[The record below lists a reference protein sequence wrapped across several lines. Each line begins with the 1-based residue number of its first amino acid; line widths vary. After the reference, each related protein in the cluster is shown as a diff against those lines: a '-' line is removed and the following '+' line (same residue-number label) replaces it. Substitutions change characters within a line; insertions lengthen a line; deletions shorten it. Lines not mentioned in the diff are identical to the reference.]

1 MHVILGVIKQSSA
14 FGMTLYSTYW
24 YSNHLEFI
32 HGCLA
37 ISIVCHAMSYTLSS
51 YITMFSLAL
60 SFGIGL
66 MCFHAF
72 SYSMPI
78 NHHGRGFG
86 GAIVVIMCTGMVP
99 RARKICQI

>member
-1 MHVILGVIKQSSA
+1 MA
-14 FGMTLYSTYW
+14 LYSTYQ
-24 YSNHLEFI
+24 YSTHNIELI
-32 HGCLA
+32 HGYLA
-37 ISIVCHAMSYTLSS
+37 VFIVCYTMPYAPSS

-66 MCFHAF
+66 VCFHAF

-86 GAIVVIMCTGMVP
+86 GTRVVIMCTGMVP